1 MSPHLKEK
9 SIPLGPEPTLL
20 SRKEVDALYE
30 TLDAVRSALHS
41 LNVDYIVT
49 GGSLL
54 GAIRQHSILF
64 CDDDIDIA
72 IIDVNQSYQR
82 VLQQLQVKLGPDYKY
97 NPNAWEGGG
106 QVRPKRMSN
115 IFLDLFVLRDYQT
128 LEEFTNVVGMK
139 KNGMP
144 QPQEYIQSIMDTIQS
159 SIHDASE
166 EKDLQN
172 TEDPIFP
179 LWHFATR
186 KAIEMWP
193 KEVYRPHELFPLE
206 RDLKF
211 GPLTN
216 VQGPRMP
223 VLLLKRAFGLDCFHV
238 YYNSQSHKQKGRNTH
253 HVDMGRFIQD
263 AKDGHNP
270 TTSSSTTTTITT
282 SNGNHNNNN
291 TSSSSSC
298 TTTSTSTTTTATATS
313 STTTTTTPS
322 LTPVIANGG
331 TWDSSEKTNLEE
343 EHYIPIQPLLKSKR
357 RQTFHCRESLFEYL
371 TNQSQKEESWTMNE
385 KRDREFHRNRP
396 WKVSLLENGRRSMF
410 VRSVP
415 NTIRPRRTVYMVSTS

>member
-144 QPQEYIQSIMDTIQS
+144 QPQEYIQRIMDTIQS
-159 SIHDASE
+159 SIHHASE
-166 EKDLQN
+166 EKDLQE
-172 TEDPIFP
+172 TENLIFP

-270 TTSSSTTTTITT
+270 TTSSRTTTTITT
-282 SNGNHNNNN
+282 S
-291 TSSSSSC
+291 TSS
-298 TTTSTSTTTTATATS
+298 
-313 STTTTTTPS
+313 TTTPS

-371 TNQSQKEESWTMNE
+371 TNQSQKEESWTMDE

-410 VRSVP
+410 VRTVP

>member
-82 VLQQLQVKLGPDYKY
+82 VLQQLQGKLGPDYKY

-144 QPQEYIQSIMDTIQS
+144 QPQEYIQRIMDTIQS
-159 SIHDASE
+159 SIHHASE
-166 EKDLQN
+166 EKDLQE
-172 TEDPIFP
+172 TENLIFP

-193 KEVYRPHELFPLE
+193 KEVYRPHELFPLAC
-206 RDLKF
+206 DLKF

-270 TTSSSTTTTITT
+270 TTFSSTTTTITT
-282 SNGNHNNNN
+282 SNGNHNNN
-291 TSSSSSC
+291 TI
-298 TTTSTSTTTTATATS
+298 
-313 STTTTTTPS
+313 TTPS

-371 TNQSQKEESWTMNE
+371 TNQSQKEESWTMDE